1 MTKSSS
7 ELRTITRVYYRSLVL
22 FSFFPTPL
30 ILRLSIYRSWFVACC
45 STGVGYVCLQ
55 LCPFVPLPFAKRI
68 LTWNGGIN
76 AGTWN
81 GSAPR
86 LTSNGFKWTLL
97 SRIATAKKNCAAL
110 VLSSIQSWSL
120 GCTRQLRF
128 FLSLFLEVFPFIW
141 ESVIRCGVSR
151 FTHVALVSA
160 SGQFLFL
167 FFCPHKRGMQGEN
180 EKKKRWT
187 AELQMCRWSLKLPPL
202 ALATLNLAFQ
212 LQVDK
217 QCYQCCIPLIVNQV
231 NFGSKKKRW

>member
-81 GSAPR
+81 RSAPR

-97 SRIATAKKNCAAL
+97 SRTATAKKNCAAL
-110 VLSSIQSWSL
+110 VLLSIQSWSL
-120 GCTRQLRF
+120 GCTRQLRY

-151 FTHVALVSA
+151 FTRVALVSA
-160 SGQFLFL
+160 SGQLLFL
-167 FFCPHKRGMQGEN
+167 SSQKRDARGKW
-180 EKKKRWT
+180 KKIKNNRWM
-187 AELQMCRWSLKLPPL
+187 AELQLCRWSRKLL
-202 ALATLNLAFQ
+202 EASSTCIGNTESDQ
-212 LQVDK
+212 LQVDIQLSMLHTFNSASGQFWFK
-217 QCYQCCIPLIVNQV
+217 
-231 NFGSKKKRW
+231 